1 MDMYIA
7 SGMNEDGMQI
17 FFKDKYDVTI
27 LTLTMY
33 YRTTG
38 STRIDIYSPTGTV
51 SVPLKE
57 SLNLRF
63 EYYAALGIIQVYSG
77 TELCG
82 ELTGAPNTAPV
93 NMMFACLAKSNFDLY
108 LDNVRVY
115 AENKTYKAS

>member
-1 MDMYIA
+1 MDMYIV

-17 FFKDKYDVTI
+17 FFKDKYDATI

-38 STRIDIYSPTGTV
+38 SARIDIYSSEGTV

-57 SLNLRF
+57 NFNLRF
-63 EYYAALGIIQVYSG
+63 EYYAALGIIRVYSCG
-77 TELCG
+77 VLCG

-93 NMMFACLAKSNFDLY
+93 NMMFACLSKSNFDLY
-108 LDNVRVY
+108 LDNVKVY